1 MSPGSRQGKITIR
14 KKTEVIVIVLLIL
27 TVIAAFAA
35 CSVRGGTEGESSA
48 GGASGKTEEAV
59 DISILCVGDVMAHS
73 TNITSALSAGGGSTY
88 SFTDNYQYVKSYIE
102 DADLA
107 LCNVETTF
115 GGGQPHGYPTF
126 NAPDELAYALAD
138 TGFDVG
144 ITSNNH
150 MMDTGFDGM
159 QRTLEVLR
167 NQGMTTVGSRYEGE
181 KTWSLVEKN
190 GLKIGLVAYTY
201 ESPSTASGG
210 VSINGNYVSK
220 EAAELINS
228 FNVDELDTDL
238 EKICSDID
246 SVREAGADIVICYLH
261 WGSEYQREPDENQI
275 YMAQTLADRGADI
288 IFASHPHVL
297 QKTDI
302 LTAEDGRN
310 VPVFYSMGN
319 FISNQRTETLPSI
332 ANKRYTEQG
341 MMAMVDLSVMKSTG
355 EIIEKTVRVVP
366 TWVDRYGSP
375 TKYAIVPL
383 DADMNANG
391 ALNASGHLSR
401 AQEALSD
408 VEALIGED
416 YLNGKN
422 VPGTSAADAE
432 KSEKK
437 AA

>member
-1 MSPGSRQGKITIR
+1 MIG
-14 KKTEVIVIVLLIL
+14 LLIIV
-27 TVIAAFAA
+27 VITAFSA
-35 CSVRGGTEGESSA
+35 CGA
-48 GGASGKTEEAV
+48 GGGGEDDGKGGGFLKKSEEPV

-73 TNITSALSAGGGSTY
+73 TNITAALSAGGGNSY
-88 SFTDNYQYVKSYIE
+88 SFTDNYEYVRSYIE

-115 GGGQPHGYPTF
+115 RGGQPHGYPTF

-138 TGFDVG
+138 VGFDVG

-167 NQGMTTVGSRYEGE
+167 NQGMTTVGSRYAGE
-181 KTWSLVEKN
+181 DTWSLIEKN
-190 GLKIGLVAYTY
+190 VLKIGLVAYTY
-201 ESPSTASGG
+201 ESPMTASGA

-228 FNVDELDTDL
+228 FNTDEMEEDL
-238 EKICSDID
+238 GKITADIK
-246 SVREAGADIVICYLH
+246 SAKEAGADIVVCYMH
-261 WGSEYQREPDENQI
+261 WGNEYQREPNDDQI
-275 YMAQTLADRGADI
+275 RLAQSLADGGADI

-297 QKTDI
+297 QKVDT
-302 LTAEDGRN
+302 LNAADGRN

-341 MMAMVDLSVMKSTG
+341 MMAVVDLSVMKSTG
-355 EIIEKTVRVVP
+355 EIIEQTVKVIP

-375 TKYAIVPL
+375 VKYSIIPL
-383 DADMNANG
+383 DQKMDSNEV
-391 ALNASGHLSR
+391 LKTSGHLDR
-401 AQEALSD
+401 AREALSD
-408 VEALIGED
+408 IETMIGAD
-416 YLNGKN
+416 YLNGKSM
-422 VPGTSAADAE
+422 PGTSAGN
-432 KSEKK
+432 SEGEE

>member
-1 MSPGSRQGKITIR
+1 MRSGSRHNYRKSGIR
-14 KKTEVIVIVLLIL
+14 KKTAGIIAVLVIAAVV
-27 TVIAAFAA
+27 AAFAA
-35 CSVRGGTEGESSA
+35 CDA
-48 GGASGKTEEAV
+48 GGEEEGKGSGFSQKSEEAV

-73 TNITSALSAGGGSTY
+73 TNITAALSAGGGSAY

-102 DADLA
+102 EADLA

-167 NQGMTTVGSRYEGE
+167 NQGMATVGSRFDGE
-181 KTWSLVEKN
+181 DTWTIAEAN

-201 ESPSTASGG
+201 ESPSTSSGA

-220 EAAELINS
+220 EAEELINS

-238 EKICSDID
+238 EKICGDID
-246 SVREAGADIVICYLH
+246 SARKAGADIVVCYLH
-261 WGSEYQREPDENQI
+261 WGSEYQREPDENQT

-302 LTAEDGRN
+302 LTSEDGRN

-341 MMAMVDLSVMKSTG
+341 MIAVVDLSVMKSTG
-355 EIIEKTVRVVP
+355 EIIEKTMRVIP

-383 DADMNANG
+383 DADMNSNA

-401 AQEALSD
+401 AQEALED
-408 VEALIGED
+408 VTALLGED
-416 YLNGKN
+416 CLKGINM
-422 VPGTSAADAE
+422 PGISADAE